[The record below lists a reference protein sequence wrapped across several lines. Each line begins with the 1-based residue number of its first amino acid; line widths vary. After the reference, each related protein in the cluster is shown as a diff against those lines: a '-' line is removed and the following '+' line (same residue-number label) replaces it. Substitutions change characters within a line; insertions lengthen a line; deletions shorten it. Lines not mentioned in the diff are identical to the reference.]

1 MDGSKVDLTARFRS
15 REIFKL
21 QSFPDVTVTQMSGSS
36 FGYDSKYSFS
46 EFSVYLIKTKP
57 HICTNELACH
67 SGYFVGL
74 LFREISLKREEQK
87 QSN

>member
-1 MDGSKVDLTARFRS
+1 MIANTL
-15 REIFKL
+15 
-21 QSFPDVTVTQMSGSS
+21 
-36 FGYDSKYSFS
+36 FS

-67 SGYFVGL
+67 RGYFVRL

>member
-1 MDGSKVDLTARFRS
+1 MDGSKVDLTIPFRS

-21 QSFPDVTVTQMSGSS
+21 QSFPDVTVTQMCGSS

-46 EFSVYLIKTKP
+46 EFSGYFIKTKA
-57 HICTNELACH
+57 HICINELACH
-67 SGYFVGL
+67 RGYFVGL